1 MIDLHMHT
9 KYSDGQFEV
18 KELINIL
25 NEKSIKY
32 ASITDHNSIGAH
44 IEMRDNSLYDLYNG
58 KMITGVEL
66 QTLVD
71 DYLIEVLV
79 YNFNIDKFN
88 KYIENTRKTF
98 WEFHENA
105 YKELLK
111 KGDKLGLRYIE
122 PDRELGNGYYC
133 NMKFQ
138 EAIASCLDYNKN
150 IIDEKI
156 LTDHLHFYRNE
167 FQRVGSDFYV
177 DNKKAFPKL
186 DDVIKNAKEAGGIVF
201 IAHIDEY
208 QVISD
213 KMKFLEEVFDRYDID
228 GIECFHPAINV
239 ENRLKY
245 IEFCSTNG
253 LLISAGSDFH
263 GEHLSNRRNITTE
276 ATLDDIEWLNN
287 IIR

>member
-18 KELINIL
+18 KELLNIL
-25 NEKSIKY
+25 NEKGIKY

-44 IEMRDNSLYDLYNG
+44 IEMRDNNLYSLYNG
-58 KMITGVEL
+58 KMITGVEI

-79 YNFNIDKFN
+79 YNFDIDKFN

-98 WEFHENA
+98 WEFHETA

-111 KGDKLGLRYIE
+111 KADKLGLKYIE
-122 PDRELGNGYYC
+122 PDRELTNGYYC

-138 EAIASCLDYNKN
+138 EAIAACLDYNKN

-167 FQRVGSDFYV
+167 FQRVGSEFYV
-177 DNKKAFPKL
+177 DNKKAFPAI
-186 DDVIKNAKEAGGIVF
+186 DDVIKNARDAGGMIF

-208 QVISD
+208 QAIPN
-213 KMKFLEEVFDRYDID
+213 KMEFLEDLFKRYDID
-228 GIECFHPAINV
+228 GMECFHPAINV
-239 ENRLKY
+239 ENRSTY
-245 IEFCSTNG
+245 IEFCSTHK
-253 LLISAGSDFH
+253 LLVSAGSDFH
-263 GEHLSNRRNITTE
+263 GSHLPHRKNITTE
-276 ATLDDIEWLNN
+276 ASLEDIKWLEDLK
-287 IIR
+287 